1 MAKGSPAR
9 LTPKIRDLVATDR
22 LGRPAVGRLTA
33 AQAELLALVARGQ
46 QEFEEQVS
54 APRAIAALA
63 KGRPE
68 AALPV
73 LDAVLADPEA
83 PRPDRVAAAYGLG
96 AIATPDA
103 EAVLLRSARDRHP
116 RVQQAVFSAL
126 GWFGGP
132 EVASELGKIHAA
144 DPHASRQLAFAR
156 ALAVHRHGLD
166 GPFLAEAPAG
176 RSRLTSRSK
185 TTDVS
190 LNLKTPQATANDLGK
205 VQGPLFGIGVAARA
219 YALTCGRRE
228 WTAFV
233 NSELGRSSSALTRL
247 TDRPWIAAVLCR
259 WYPVRTI
266 ATPQYVVLTRPVGDT
281 AHVDVVRG
289 DGEIV
294 YTGTAQL
301 AGAGTEF
308 SFTEVA
314 RAATAPA
321 RLAGRLTSKGVELDV
336 ALAAASRAG
345 TPETVSVST
354 R

>member
-1 MAKGSPAR
+1 MAKGSTAR

-22 LGRPAVGRLTA
+22 LGRPSVGRLTA

-46 QEFEEQVS
+46 QGFEESVS

-68 AALPV
+68 AASPV
-73 LDAVLADPEA
+73 LGAVLADPEA
-83 PRPDRVAAAYGLG
+83 PRADRVAAAYGLG
-96 AIATPDA
+96 AIATPEA
-103 EAVLLRSARDRHP
+103 EVLLLRSVRDRHP
-116 RVQQAVFSAL
+116 RVQQAVFTAL

-132 EVASELGKIHAA
+132 EVASELDKIHAA
-144 DPHASRQLAFAR
+144 DPHAHRQLEFAR

-185 TTDVS
+185 TTDIT
-190 LNLKTPQATANDLGK
+190 LNAKTPKATANDLAK
-205 VQGPLFGIGVAARA
+205 VQGPLFGIGVAARG
-219 YALTCGRRE
+219 YALKCGRRE

-233 NSELGRSSSALTRL
+233 NGELGRSISALTNML
-247 TDRPWIAAVLCR
+247 DRPWIAAVLCR

-266 ATPQYVVLTRPVGDT
+266 ATPQYVVLMRPVGDA

-301 AGAGTEF
+301 AGAGTAF

-314 RAATAPA
+314 RAGTAPA

-336 ALAAASRAG
+336 ALAAASRVD
-345 TPETVSVST
+345 TRETAAVST

>member
-1 MAKGSPAR
+1 MAKGSSAR
-9 LTPKIRDLVATDR
+9 LTPKIRDLVASDR
-22 LGRPAVGRLTA
+22 LDRPSVGRLTA

-46 QEFEEQVS
+46 QGFAEPVS

-68 AALPV
+68 AGLPV

-96 AIATPDA
+96 AIATPEA
-103 EAVLLRSARDRHP
+103 EAALLRSGRDRHA
-116 RVQQAVFSAL
+116 RVQQAVFAAL

-132 EVASELGKIHAA
+132 DVASELGKIHAA
-144 DPHASRQLAFAR
+144 DPHARRQLAFAR

-166 GPFLAEAPAG
+166 GPFLSEAPAG

-190 LNLKTPQATANDLGK
+190 LYAKTPRATANDLAK
-205 VQGPLFGIGVAARA
+205 VQGPLFGIGVATRG
-219 YALTCGRRE
+219 YAMKCGRRE

-233 NSELGRSSSALTRL
+233 NSELGRSFSALTRL

-266 ATPQYVVLTRPVGDT
+266 ATPQYVVLTRPVGDA
-281 AHVDVVRG
+281 AHVDVVRS

-294 YTGTAQL
+294 YAGTAQL
-301 AGAGTEF
+301 AGAGTAF

-314 RAATAPA
+314 RAGTAPA

-336 ALAAASRAG
+336 ALAAASRID

-354 R
+354 G